1 MAEEPAPVSPR
12 TPSTQPEKGGGGMP
26 PTIGEARGGMGE
38 KPGDRIGPYRL
49 LAVIGEGGF
58 GTVWLAE
65 RREPMVQR
73 VDDQTGA
80 SIAKARQ
87 AEREQIA
94 GELRRELEW
103 IPLKALRKDRR
114 ERYTTPH
121 DLAEDVR
128 NYLDGKPLEA
138 GPESAAYRLRKV
150 LRRHRGPVLAA
161 AAVAIALVLGFGTAL
176 WQAGVARREATAA
189 RTAQVE
195 QQRLAELEAAVRETA
210 EARTAEAE
218 TERQR
223 AVQFAETIEFNSYI
237 ANVEMAGAVME
248 MRLFD
253 RVRQRLD
260 VCPQHL
266 RGWEWHWLNAS
277 ADTSL
282 AILTGHTRE
291 VYSAAFSP
299 DGTLIVTA
307 SQDRTA
313 RVWDAATGASL
324 AELKDLM
331 DLVNSAAFSPDG
343 TRIVTA
349 SADGTARVWDAA
361 TGASLAELKGHTESV
376 PSAAFSPD
384 GTSIVTASWDNTA
397 RVWDSVPYRIRYA
410 ERRARA
416 RGEDGSLIVKA
427 WLEAVRAGREKDFT
441 IRLD

>member
-1 MAEEPAPVSPR
+1 MAEEPAPDSPR

-26 PTIGEARGGMGE
+26 PTIGEARGGLGE

-161 AAVAIALVLGFGTAL
+161 ATVAIALVLGFGTAL
-176 WQAGVARREATAA
+176 WQAGVSRREAAA

-195 QQRLAELEAAVRETA
+195 QQRLAELEAAVREAA

-223 AVQFAETIEFNSYI
+223 AVQFAETIEYNSYI
-237 ANVEMAGAVME
+237 ANVEMAGAAME

-260 VCPQHL
+260 ACPQHL

-282 AILTGHTRE
+282 AKLTGHTRE
-291 VYSAAFSP
+291 VYC
-299 DGTLIVTA
+299 
-307 SQDRTA
+307 
-313 RVWDAATGASL
+313 
-324 AELKDLM
+324 
-331 DLVNSAAFSPDG
+331 
-343 TRIVTA
+343 
-349 SADGTARVWDAA
+349 
-361 TGASLAELKGHTESV
+361 
-376 PSAAFSPD
+376 AAFSPD

-410 ERRARA
+410 ERRAR
-416 RGEDGSLIVKA
+416 GEDGSLIVKA
-427 WLEAVRAGREKDFT
+427 WLEAVHAGREKDFT